1 LNEQKK
7 RNPVP
12 WLLTAAAVALTAGLW
27 LSMQLAS
34 NTDRRGMQETSAI
47 TVLPQPRALPAVGM
61 VDHHGRPFDTADLE
75 GQWSLLFMGFTNC
88 GHVCPTT
95 MAKLRIIHDG
105 VKKPLRVVFMSVDP
119 GRDTPDRIHSY
130 ITGFGESFTGITG
143 DTAEIDELAAA
154 LGVPYFVDDAE
165 GSYTVDHSSA
175 LFLVDPSASYAGVIS
190 QPLEIDEIVAE
201 LDRLM

>member
-1 LNEQKK
+1 
-7 RNPVP
+7 
-12 WLLTAAAVALTAGLW
+12 
-27 LSMQLAS
+27 M
-34 NTDRRGMQETSAI
+34 
-47 TVLPQPRALPAVGM
+47 
-61 VDHHGRPFDTADLE
+61 
-75 GQWSLLFMGFTNC
+75 
-88 GHVCPTT
+88 T
-95 MAKLRIIHDG
+95 MAKLRIIRNG
-105 VKKPLRVVFMSVDP
+105 VEQPLRVVFMSVDP
-119 GRDTPDRIHSY
+119 GRDTPDKIHSY

-143 DTAEIDELAAA
+143 DPAEIDRLAAA